1 MTDVA
6 FSVIAYS
13 LPLAALPFVVR
24 LAPAAKRVA
33 GFALFASPLVGAAT
47 CLIAERH
54 ADSPPG
60 LRSIAQLAVL
70 YPFALLPLGFWAAAL
85 GALGTWWLDNLHG
98 RFSAS
103 TLGFPMAGVLGGA
116 ITGAGFMAVSTAA
129 AEALG
134 PPASFASWYVMAGA
148 LAGST
153 VGMFAAVTI
162 MSRGASSHPRGA

>member
-6 FSVIAYS
+6 FGVVAYS

-33 GFALFASPLVGAAT
+33 LFALFTSPLVGAAT

-60 LRSIAQLAVL
+60 LRFIAQLAVL

-85 GALGTWWLDNLHG
+85 GALRTWWLDNLHG
-98 RFSAS
+98 RFGGS
-103 TLGFPMAGVLGGA
+103 TLGFPMASVLGGA
-116 ITGAGFMAVSTAA
+116 ITGAGFMAVFTAA

-134 PPASFASWYVMAGA
+134 LLASFASSYVMAGA
-148 LAGST
+148 LAGGT
-153 VGMFAAVTI
+153 VGIFAAVTI
-162 MSRGASSHPRGA
+162 MSCGASSLPRAA